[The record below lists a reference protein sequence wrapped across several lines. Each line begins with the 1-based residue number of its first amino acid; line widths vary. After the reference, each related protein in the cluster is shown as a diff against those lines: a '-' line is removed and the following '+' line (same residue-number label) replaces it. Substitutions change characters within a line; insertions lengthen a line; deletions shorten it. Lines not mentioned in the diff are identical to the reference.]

1 MWWWE
6 SIKNRF
12 FTINLLFY
20 KICYN
25 TIMLSIQTQP
35 KYIEKE
41 IQLPNGK
48 WVLVIFEL
56 VEVNGKT
63 IAKAVSGRIIE
74 KIVILEKEE
83 ILALPVYFDRQTI
96 EPVAS
101 PFFAEIEIILK
112 DLSFVVSQPARAPN
126 L

>member
-1 MWWWE
+1 
-6 SIKNRF
+6 
-12 FTINLLFY
+12 
-20 KICYN
+20 
-25 TIMLSIQTQP
+25 MLSIQTQP

>member
-1 MWWWE
+1 
-6 SIKNRF
+6 
-12 FTINLLFY
+12 
-20 KICYN
+20 
-25 TIMLSIQTQP
+25 MLSIQKQFTRNTAISAVGGP

-48 WVLVIFEL
+48 WALVVFEL

-63 IAKAVSGRIIE
+63 IAKAVSGRIID
-74 KIVILEKEE
+74 KKVTLEKEE
-83 ILALPVYFDRQTI
+83 VLSLPGYFDRQNI
-96 EPVAS
+96 EPIQS

-112 DLSFVVSQPARAPN
+112 DLSFIVTQPARAPN